1 MGEAT
6 EPRYEK
12 RDVRPRTIAALVLG
26 LAALTVGT
34 ALLMWGSFV
43 FFQKR
48 AERAAEPPSPL
59 REGPVL
65 PPPPRLQVA
74 PEVDLQAVRRRE
86 EERLQSYGWINREA
100 GVVRIPI
107 ERAMELLL
115 QRGVPVR
122 PQAQTV
128 EASGASSERGLQRER
143 GAASGIRE
151 GTP

>member
-1 MGEAT
+1 MGEVT

-12 RDVRPRTIAALVLG
+12 RDVRPRTLAALVLG
-26 LAALTVGT
+26 LAALTVGA

-43 FFQKR
+43 FFQRR

-59 REGPVL
+59 REEQVL

-107 ERAMELLL
+107 ERAMELLV

-122 PQAQTV
+122 PQGPTAESTVPFSKWDIGGGKEAAPGAQ
-128 EASGASSERGLQRER
+128 ERM
-143 GAASGIRE
+143 
-151 GTP
+151 P

>member
-1 MGEAT
+1 MGETT

-26 LAALTVGT
+26 LAALTVGA

-48 AERAAEPPSPL
+48 AERAAAPPSPL
-59 REGPVL
+59 REEPVL

-74 PEVDLQAVRRRE
+74 PEVDLQAVRQRE
-86 EERLQSYGWINREA
+86 EERLQSYGWIDREA

-115 QRGVPVR
+115 KRGVPVR
-122 PQAQTV
+122 PHAG
-128 EASGASSERGLQRER
+128 ALGSPKASSERDLRREE
-143 GAASGIRE
+143 GTASRSQE